1 MSIRHY
7 RELNGLL
14 QVDLAKKLEV
24 DQGTISNWERGVTK
38 PYKKYI
44 RKMTR
49 IFGCTEDELLGDERE
64 E

>member
-44 RKMTR
+44 RKMIR
-49 IFGCTEDELLGDERE
+49 IFGCTEDELLKEERE
-64 E
+64 K